1 MVNYY
6 LENIY
11 LFYDIENIKKNTKF
25 HQNTLY
31 QYLTNEYND
40 EILEILVHLFSP
52 QERPS
57 QSTIQSKDTNESI
70 QKNSR
75 IKNAISENERSEN
88 ERNERSENERK
99 IKNVLKN
106 LKLSN
111 DFKDYLEISSE

>member
-52 QERPS
+52 QETSS
-57 QSTIQSKDTNESI
+57 QLKEVKTNMQE
-70 QKNSR
+70 NPR
-75 IKNAISENERSEN
+75 IKNGISENGISENET
-88 ERNERSENERK
+88 K
-99 IKNVLKN
+99 IKNVLKKW
-106 LKLSN
+106 KLSD
-111 DFKDYLEISSE
+111 DFKDYLGISS

>member
-52 QERPS
+52 QETSS
-57 QSTIQSKDTNESI
+57 QLKEVKTNMQE
-70 QKNSR
+70 NPR
-75 IKNAISENERSEN
+75 IKNGISENGISENGISENGISENET
-88 ERNERSENERK
+88 K
-99 IKNVLKN
+99 IKNVLKKW
-106 LKLSN
+106 KLSD
-111 DFKDYLEISSE
+111 DFKDYLGISS